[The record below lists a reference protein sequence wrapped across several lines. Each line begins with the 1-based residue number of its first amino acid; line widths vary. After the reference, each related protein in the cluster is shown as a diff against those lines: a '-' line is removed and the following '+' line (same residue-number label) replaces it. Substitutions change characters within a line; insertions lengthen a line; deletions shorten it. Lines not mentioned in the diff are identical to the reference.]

1 MAKISVTRA
10 LAQLKTL
17 NDRIQRASA
26 EEFVTRIAGG
36 KHSSGE
42 ELTKITARIEA
53 NYQSVTDMLAQ
64 RAKLKAAVVLS
75 NATTSVEV
83 GGVIM
88 TVAEAIE
95 RKGSIGLERNLLR
108 HLATQI
114 SRETT
119 SVNHEQRL
127 LDAKVE
133 TLLGQAV
140 GKDRKVDA
148 AELQAIRDA
157 VEGNAKPE
165 LLDPLKIQEKIEA
178 LNKAIEDFTLDVD
191 FALSE
196 VNARTLIEA

>member
-26 EEFVTRIAGG
+26 EQFVTRVAGG
-36 KHSSGE
+36 KHTSGE

-53 NYQSVTDMLAQ
+53 NYQSVVDMLAQ

-75 NATTSVEV
+75 NANTQVDV
-83 GGVIM
+83 GGVTM

-95 RKGSIGLERNLLR
+95 RKGSIELERNLLR
-108 HLATQI
+108 HLATQQA
-114 SRETT
+114 RETT
-119 SVNHEQRL
+119 HVAMEQRA

-165 LLDPLKIQEKIEA
+165 LLDPLKVQEKIEA
-178 LNKAIEDFTLDVD
+178 LNKAIDDFTLDVD

>member
-26 EEFVTRIAGG
+26 EQFVTRVAGG

-64 RAKLKAAVVLS
+64 RAKLKSAVVLS
-75 NATTSVEV
+75 NATTQVEV
-83 GGVIM
+83 GGVTM

-95 RKGSIGLERNLLR
+95 RKGSIELERNLLR
-108 HLATQI
+108 HLATQL

-165 LLDPLKIQEKIEA
+165 LLDPLKVQEKIEA
-178 LNKAIEDFTLDVD
+178 LNKAIDDFTLDVD

>member
-1 MAKISVTRA
+1 
-10 LAQLKTL
+10 
-17 NDRIQRASA
+17 
-26 EEFVTRIAGG
+26 
-36 KHSSGE
+36 
-42 ELTKITARIEA
+42 
-53 NYQSVTDMLAQ
+53 MLAQ
-64 RAKLKAAVVLS
+64 RAKLKSAVVLS
-75 NATTSVEV
+75 NATTQVEV
-83 GGVIM
+83 GGVTM

-95 RKGSIGLERNLLR
+95 RKGSIELERNLLR
-108 HLATQI
+108 HLATQL

-165 LLDPLKIQEKIEA
+165 LLDPLKVQEKIEA
-178 LNKAIEDFTLDVD
+178 LNKAIDDFTLDVD

>member
-119 SVNHEQRL
+119 SVNNE
-127 LDAKVE
+127 
-133 TLLGQAV
+133 
-140 GKDRKVDA
+140 
-148 AELQAIRDA
+148 
-157 VEGNAKPE
+157 
-165 LLDPLKIQEKIEA
+165 
-178 LNKAIEDFTLDVD
+178 
-191 FALSE
+191 
-196 VNARTLIEA
+196 

>member
-1 MAKISVTRA
+1 MAKISVSRA

-17 NDRIQRASA
+17 IDRIQRASA
-26 EEFVTRIAGG
+26 EQFVTRVAGG

-64 RAKLKAAVVLS
+64 RAKLKSAVVLS
-75 NATTSVEV
+75 NATTQVEV
-83 GGVIM
+83 GGVTM

-95 RKGSIGLERNLLR
+95 RKGSIELERNLLR
-108 HLATQI
+108 HLATQL

-165 LLDPLKIQEKIEA
+165 LLDPLKVQEKIEA
-178 LNKAIEDFTLDVD
+178 LNKAIDDFTLDVD